1 MFQCR
6 RRTRLWLQP
15 CTPNTPR
22 IPTTSNQSIDFIK
35 CIIHY
40 IFKVITCKQNTQ
52 RIPTTSKQS
61 IFFHPD
67 HIIFLL
73 YIDYMQTK
81 HAVHPH
87 YNKPKVFE
95 NLHKCKIQDLMHN
108 YDVTII
114 WPKYWHDGQI
124 KIAITKRSDRS
135 TNFGIHHFAGAVFYD
150 TRSGF
155 VRDRSTVFHDDLCHY
170 FGECTIIHFW
180 TFHPLRM

>member
-1 MFQCR
+1 MIICK
-6 RRTRLWLQP
+6 
-15 CTPNTPR
+15 PNMQR
-22 IPTTSNQSIDFIK
+22 IPITSNQSI
-35 CIIHY
+35 
-40 IFKVITCKQNTQ
+40 
-52 RIPTTSKQS
+52 
-61 IFFHPD
+61 FFHTDYIMYLYISTYLYICMYLCLPPLYYVLC
-67 HIIFLL
+67 I

-81 HAVHPH
+81 HAVHPN

-95 NLHKCKIQDLMHN
+95 NLHKCQIQDLMHN

-155 VRDRSTVFHDDLCHY
+155 VRDRSTVVHDDLCHY

-180 TFHPLRM
+180 TFHPLRMLHFLW